1 MSLKQSVGFSFG
13 KRKSADAIE
22 PTVRVSSRTYS
33 AAPLGE
39 IAQAKIRCAMN
50 LALVAL
56 ALLACY
62 LQPSLELR
70 LVGYTFLFTAFSA
83 LTLLFWARAI
93 ARRPSTDPWRI
104 GQRSAS
110 IILDNIAISW
120 ILYFGDQTLAGVFAL
135 YLWTTIGYGVRYGP
149 SYLYAGV
156 GASLLG
162 FGIVIAASDFWRAFP
177 ALAFGLSAGLLVVPL
192 YAGYLIRLLYGAL
205 ARAESAARAK
215 SDFVAKMSH
224 ELRTPLHGVIALTEL
239 LTNDLSEEQRLDMTR
254 LIRTSSNTLLDLI
267 NRILDS
273 SKYES
278 GSFVLQIEKMELHR
292 TLAETLD
299 ILLPQASAKGLSISL
314 YVDPRI
320 EHQLMGS
327 PRQIQEVI
335 INLAGNAVKFTD
347 SGGVRIGALASTT
360 TRDRDAIVL
369 SVVDTGPGME
379 QDYLTRV
386 FDPFS
391 QADDSVTRQHDG
403 SGLGTTIA
411 RDLIQLMDG
420 GIVIKSAP
428 GVGTRI
434 DVELHLPRQSTQSIP
449 DFRLPHQVVLV
460 GFGHES
466 GPIKALLR
474 SFPTLELIE
483 VGIGELHRQL
493 HLIKPK
499 VCFVTAC
506 AIADTVL
513 PMLREHLTRM
523 GRQSVPVVFGFGTED
538 ERPTAFREG
547 LTTFLTPASDR
558 DELHRAFHLAAQLLP
573 ESESIVAP
581 AAQDIAGLIL
591 IAEDNSTN
599 QFIARMTLERAG
611 YRCHVV
617 GDGERALDE
626 LQTGAYDLAM
636 IDMHMPGMDGLDV
649 ARLYNFAVADN
660 AIRTPIVMVT
670 ADNRPDLVADADLV
684 GIAKFAIKPMRPSQ
698 LIQMVQDLIVQ
709 RQTTASKQNIEISV
723 AEFAHT
729 VADVPE
735 VHEELFEELLEFM
748 TSTEAYTFFKEF
760 EEDARGFIDVVRL
773 AMDGG
778 VGATKMRNAMH
789 SLCGAARTVGAQRLA
804 AISRQI
810 EYTNERDAR
819 FDYRTFATSL
829 EHALSSVMDRFYERI
844 DRAASY
850 HDKPQPGASSGV

>member
-1 MSLKQSVGFSFG
+1 MSDKPSHGFSIG
-13 KRKSADAIE
+13 RRRSPDAIE

-62 LQPSLELR
+62 LQPSLRLE
-70 LVGYTFLFTAFSA
+70 LVGYTFIFTSLSA
-83 LTLLFWARAI
+83 LTLLFWARLI
-93 ARRPSTDPWRI
+93 ARRPLTDPWRI

-156 GASLLG
+156 SASLAG
-162 FGIVIAASDFWRAFP
+162 FCIVIWASHFWQTFP
-177 ALAFGLSAGLLVVPL
+177 ALAFGLSIGLLVVPL

-239 LTNDLSEEQRLDMTR
+239 LTNDLSEDQRRDMTR
-254 LIRTSSNTLLDLI
+254 LIRSSSNTLLDLI

-278 GSFVLQIEKMELHR
+278 GSFALQIEKMELHR

-299 ILLPQASAKGLSISL
+299 ILWPQAIAKGLSLSL
-314 YVDPRI
+314 YVDPRL

-327 PRQIQEVI
+327 PRQIQEVV

-347 SGGVRIGALASTT
+347 SGGVRIGALAPSDS
-360 TRDRDAIVL
+360 RGKEAIVL

-391 QADDSVTRQHDG
+391 QADDSATRQHDG

-420 GIVIKSAP
+420 AIVIKSAP

-434 DVELHLPRQSTQSIP
+434 DVELQLPHQTNSGAP
-449 DFRLPHQVVLV
+449 DFRLPEQVVLV
-460 GFGHES
+460 GFGHDS
-466 GPIKALLR
+466 TPIKALL
-474 SFPTLELIE
+474 SAFPILDIVE

-493 HLIKPK
+493 HLLKAK
-499 VCFVTAC
+499 ACFVTPC
-506 AIADTVL
+506 AVADTVM
-513 PMLREHLTRM
+513 PMLREHMALG
-523 GRQSVPVVFGFGTED
+523 GRQAVPVVLGFGIED
-538 ERPTAFREG
+538 ERAVAFREG
-547 LTTFLTPASDR
+547 LTTFLTAASDR
-558 DELHRAFHLAAQLLP
+558 QELHRAFHLAAQLLP
-573 ESESIVAP
+573 EAESSNSPPPQEIE
-581 AAQDIAGLIL
+581 GLIL

-599 QFIARMTLERAG
+599 QLIARMTLERAG

-617 GDGERALDE
+617 SDGERALDE
-626 LQTGAYDLAM
+626 LQTEAYDLAM
-636 IDMHMPGMDGLDV
+636 IDMHMPGLDGLDV
-649 ARLYNFAVADN
+649 ARLYNFGATEKAD
-660 AIRTPIVMVT
+660 RTPIVMVT
-670 ADNRPDLVADADLV
+670 ADNRPDLIADADLA
-684 GIAKFAIKPMRPSQ
+684 GIAKFAIKPLRPSQ
-698 LIQMVQDLIVQ
+698 LLQTVQALIVK
-709 RQTTASKQNIEISV
+709 R
-723 AEFAHT
+723 AERVT
-729 VADVPE
+729 DETSNPSSDIVDPSEESPE
-735 VHEELFEELLEFM
+735 VQEEMLEELLEFM
-748 TSTEAYTFFKEF
+748 TLDEAYAFFKEF
-760 EEDARGFIDVVRL
+760 EEDARGFIGVVRL

-778 VGATKMRNAMH
+778 VGATRMRDAMH

-804 AISRQI
+804 VLARQI
-810 EYTNERDAR
+810 EYTSERDAR
-819 FDYRTFATSL
+819 FNYRTFAADL
-829 EHALSSVMDRFYERI
+829 EAVLSSVMDRFFERI
-844 DRAASY
+844 ERFSAYRDAPDPDAQAGS
-850 HDKPQPGASSGV
+850 

>member
-1 MSLKQSVGFSFG
+1 MSDTYPVGLSSG
-13 KRKSADAIE
+13 KPETPDSIE
-22 PTVRVSSRTYS
+22 PSIRVSSRTYS

-39 IAQAKIRCAMN
+39 LAQAKIRCAMN

-56 ALLACY
+56 ALLACH

-70 LVGYTFLFTAFSA
+70 LVGYTFLFTSISA
-83 LTLLFWARAI
+83 ITLLFWAKLI
-93 ARRPSTDPWRI
+93 ARRAANDPWRI
-104 GQRSAS
+104 GQRGAS
-110 IILDNIAISW
+110 IILDNVGISW

-149 SYLYAGV
+149 RYLYAGV
-156 GASLLG
+156 GASLAG
-162 FGIVIAASDFWRAFP
+162 FAMVISASEFWQAFP
-177 ALAFGLSAGLLVVPL
+177 ALALGLSGGLLVVPL

-215 SDFVAKMSH
+215 ADFVAKMSH

-239 LTNDLSEEQRLDMTR
+239 LANDMSDEQRLDMMR
-254 LIRTSSNTLLDLI
+254 LIRSSSNTLLDLI

-278 GSFVLQIEKMELHR
+278 GSFVLQIEEMELHR
-292 TLAETLD
+292 TMAQTLD
-299 ILLPQASAKGLSISL
+299 ILLPQANAKGLSLSL
-314 YVDPRI
+314 FVDPRI

-335 INLAGNAVKFTD
+335 INLAGNAVKFT
-347 SGGVRIGALASTT
+347 SEGGVRIAALAAGTP
-360 TRDRDAIVL
+360 RDREAIVL

-420 GIVIKSAP
+420 NIVIKSAP

-434 DVELHLPRQSTQSIP
+434 DVELRLPHQPARPTP
-449 DFRLPHQVVLV
+449 DFRLPQQVVV
-460 GFGHES
+460 TGFGYDS
-466 GPIKALLR
+466 GPIRDLLKT
-474 SFPTLELIE
+474 FPTLEILE

-493 HLIKPK
+493 HLMSTKT
-499 VCFVTAC
+499 CFVIDCGTAE
-506 AIADTVL
+506 TVM
-513 PMLREHLTRM
+513 PMLREQIARK
-523 GRQSVPVVFGFGTED
+523 GRQSIPIVFGFGPE
-538 ERPTAFREG
+538 EQRPIAFREG
-547 LTTFLTPASDR
+547 LTSFLTPDSDR
-558 DELHRAFHLAAQLLP
+558 HELHRAFHLAAQLF
-573 ESESIVAP
+573 SEDEPIVEPDAP
-581 AAQDIAGLIL
+581 AMAGLIL

-599 QFIARMTLERAG
+599 QLIARMTLERAG

-617 GDGERALDE
+617 SDGERALDE

-636 IDMHMPGMDGLDV
+636 IDMHMPELDGLDV
-649 ARLYNFAVADN
+649 ARLYNFAAADDPS
-660 AIRTPIVMVT
+660 RTPIVMVT

-684 GIAKFAIKPMRPSQ
+684 GIAKFAIKPLRPSQ
-698 LIQMVQDLIVQ
+698 LIQTVQDLMARRHNVMSEP
-709 RQTTASKQNIEISV
+709 TAEPSV
-723 AEFAHT
+723 GEL
-729 VADVPE
+729 VNVLVDEPE
-735 VHEELFEELLEFM
+735 VDDELFEELLGYMELD
-748 TSTEAYTFFKEF
+748 EARGFYKEF
-760 EEDARGFIDVVRL
+760 EEDARGFIDVVRR

-789 SLCGAARTVGAQRLA
+789 SLCGASRTVGAQRLA
-804 AISRQI
+804 TLSRQI
-810 EYTNERDAR
+810 EYTSERDER
-819 FDYRTFATSL
+819 FNCRTFAVEL
-829 EHALSSVMDRFYERI
+829 DDALK
-844 DRAASY
+844 AAVAGFQQRL
-850 HDKPQPGASSGV
+850 DNVASSDNAKSGDDPAQ